1 MSYALIANP
10 TNGTLAQIIVDFA
23 TQTLGWTA
31 VGADGVRAPGGD
43 PAISYKL
50 NTSTAAKPM
59 EFRLTL
65 SLMNGTT
72 VLQQAITAAPH
83 IANVSQTPTK
93 MHLFGASGATPF
105 IAAVIEYSP
114 GYFRHVYLG
123 TMEKLG
129 NYTGGEII
137 AAAAVTAY
145 WNAGLY
151 TYDSNQY
158 LFSGLQACW
167 PAATSGGIRMGHADL
182 GGTIMVPFKAATSR
196 RTSPLIVNT
205 AIGGFKDNINDQQ
218 IARATNTFAGAQIL
232 VPPNLY
238 LVRPSGRISPIGR
251 PAGVR
256 MVNMTNLDPSTTI
269 SVGNKTWRCF
279 PQWRKA
285 DQTIPNTGGSSGGQ
299 LSESSWI
306 VGYAYLE
313 D

>member
-31 VGADGVRAPGGD
+31 VGADGVRPPGGD
-43 PAISYKL
+43 PTISYKL
-50 NTSTAAKPM
+50 NTSTAAKPL
-59 EFRLTL
+59 EFRLTI
-65 SLMNGTT
+65 SLMSGTT

-93 MHLFGASGATPF
+93 MHLFGAVGATPF

-129 NYTGGEII
+129 NYTSGEVI
-137 AAAAVTAY
+137 AAATVTPY
-145 WNAGLY
+145 FSAGR
-151 TYDSNQY
+151 YDYDPNQY
-158 LFSGLQACW
+158 LFSGLQGCW
-167 PAATSGGIRMGHADL
+167 PAATSGGVRMTHAEL
-182 GGTIMVPFKAATSR
+182 GGTILAPFRAQTTR
-196 RTSPLIVNT
+196 RADNLIVNT
-205 AIGGFKDNINDQQ
+205 AMGGFKDNINDQQ
-218 IARATNTFAGAQIL
+218 IARATNTFAGAQLL
-232 VPPNLY
+232 VPVNLY
-238 LVRPSGRISPIGR
+238 LVRPSSRVLPIGR

-256 MVNMTNLDPSTTI
+256 MVNMTNLDPSTPI
-269 SVGNKTWRCF
+269 VVGNKTWRCF
-279 PQWRKA
+279 PQFRKA
-285 DQTIPNTGGSSGGQ
+285 DPTFPTGPNGTGQ
-299 LSESSWI
+299 LAESSWV